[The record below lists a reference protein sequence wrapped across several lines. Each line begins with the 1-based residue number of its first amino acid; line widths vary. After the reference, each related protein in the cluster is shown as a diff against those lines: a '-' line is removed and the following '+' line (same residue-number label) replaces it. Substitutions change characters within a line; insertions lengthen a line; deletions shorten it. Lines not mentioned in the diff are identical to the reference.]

1 METEFINL
9 ELYVSTG
16 TDAIKI
22 ASAEVSLKDLVFQ
35 NNKEEISA
43 VITTQAFFNGQNNE
57 YMGILNLKFRMRFP
71 IAESIN
77 WIQDKRKLGTNINM
91 RFIG

>member
-1 METEFINL
+1 MDKKNGKKKEGKKWQQ
-9 ELYVSTG
+9 V
-16 TDAIKI
+16 
-22 ASAEVSLKDLVFQ
+22 Q

-77 WIQDKRKLGTNINM
+77 WIQDKRKLGTNINIIPDIANRLYLFM
-91 RFIG
+91 DL

>member
-1 METEFINL
+1 
-9 ELYVSTG
+9 
-16 TDAIKI
+16 
-22 ASAEVSLKDLVFQ
+22 
-35 NNKEEISA
+35 
-43 VITTQAFFNGQNNE
+43 
-57 YMGILNLKFRMRFP
+57 MGILNLKFRMRFP

>member
-22 ASAEVSLKDLVFQ
+22 AAAEVSLKDLIFQ
-35 NNKEEISA
+35 NIEDNRI
-43 VITTQAFFNGQNNE
+43 
-57 YMGILNLKFRMRFP
+57 
-71 IAESIN
+71 
-77 WIQDKRKLGTNINM
+77 
-91 RFIG
+91 